1 MRGWTLSPSPWS
13 ESQLLHLPARL
24 PAVLSRA
31 SYLNLSGFSS
41 SFIQWI
47 WCFLPTSQDC
57 GEGELTHLDHCLA
70 RERSTQST
78 FVEMMMVALG
88 LFSYPFPG
96 LQYWTSL
103 WYTLHSVISIYS
115 SISLSQGSEI
125 FGSSLL
131 VFLMKKLRPRDIRY
145 KPGWGQASSLSQELP
160 APSHSPNMGRG
171 DSPEKGS
178 SDQRAA

>member
-1 MRGWTLSPSPWS
+1 MRGRTLSPSPRVWIPALTLTS
-13 ESQLLHLPARL
+13 EIASCVVSGKLPKPLWLQFLLHTVDMMLFARL
-24 PAVLSRA
+24 TGLWWRR
-31 SYLNLSGFSS
+31 
-41 SFIQWI
+41 
-47 WCFLPTSQDC
+47 
-57 GEGELTHLDHCLA
+57 LTHLDCCLA
-70 RERSTQST
+70 CDCSTESM

-88 LFSYPFPG
+88 LFSYPFPR
-96 LQYWTSL
+96 LQYLTSL
-103 WYTLHSVISIYS
+103 WYIFHSMISIYL
-115 SISLSQGSEI
+115 SISLSQASEI